1 MQTDSDSLA
10 AHLCFFLVLAG
21 NPGGLCRQHCN
32 HSREKSAL
40 STPPCS
46 SANAMF
52 AASLRRQD
60 FLVEVINF
68 DIYCEWKFGAYI
80 MAVLLCYSPS
90 RRRPESSSMHDVQ
103 GATLYLLPEKDME
116 DKC

>member
-1 MQTDSDSLA
+1 
-10 AHLCFFLVLAG
+10 
-21 NPGGLCRQHCN
+21 
-32 HSREKSAL
+32 
-40 STPPCS
+40 
-46 SANAMF
+46 MF